1 MSKAAPAS
9 SLDMGDATVELA
21 EALIAR
27 PSVTPDDA
35 GCQPMIAERLRA
47 AGFTVHELRFGEV
60 DNLVAVLGE
69 EGPALMFLGHTDV
82 VPPGP
87 REDWGSEPFTPVQRD
102 GHLYGRGAADM
113 KGAVAAMSVAL
124 ERLAPMMAGREGRL
138 MLLLT
143 SDEEGPAQDG
153 VRRVAPWLQE
163 SDLVPDYCVVGE
175 PSSIERFGDL
185 VRIGRRGSLHGR
197 LRVNG
202 VQGHVAYPDKASNP
216 IHRLAPALAELVAER
231 WDDGVAEDGKQVF
244 PPTSFQISNLNAGT
258 GADNVIPGRLEALLN
273 FRFCPA
279 STPDGLQARVES
291 VLRKHDVDFEIDWRL
306 SGEPFLTSPG
316 CLRDAVRAAVQATCG
331 IEPRADTGGGTSD
344 GRFIAPLGSEV
355 VELGLINASIHQVNE
370 NTCLDDLRQLPL
382 LYADIGRRLFGI
394 DQD

>member
-1 MSKAAPAS
+1 
-9 SLDMGDATVELA
+9 MGDATVALT

-35 GCQPMIAERLRA
+35 GCQAMIAERLAA
-47 AGFTVHELRFGEV
+47 AGFTVHKLRFGEV
-60 DNLVAVLGE
+60 DNLIAVLGE
-69 EGPALMFLGHTDV
+69 EGSALMFLGHTDV

-87 REDWGSEPFTPVQRD
+87 REDWDSDPFTPVQRD

-113 KGAVAAMSVAL
+113 KGAVAAMTVAL
-124 ERLAPMMAGREGRL
+124 EQMAPMMQGRSGRL

-153 VRRVAPWLQE
+153 VRRVAPWLSE
-163 SDLVPDYCVVGE
+163 NGLVPDYCVVGE

-231 WDDGVAEDGKQVF
+231 WDDGVVEDGKQVF

-258 GADNVIPGRLEALLN
+258 GADNVIPGRLEALIN

-279 STPDGLQARVES
+279 SAPDDLRDRVEA
-291 VLRKHDVDFEIDWRL
+291 VLQRHAVDFEIEWRL

-316 CLRDAVRAAVQATCG
+316 RLRDAAVAAVQSVCG

-382 LYADIGRRLFGI
+382 LYVDVGRRLFGI
-394 DQD
+394 GQD